1 MSAMPVIGLGNPHSF
16 LARLAASLFIF
27 SIIQPIPSSAELLN
41 AMPARNWGYIYAN
54 DGSAGFKKSQKLSP
68 STTQKKQS
76 NWSVSFSGF
85 PTDASTAVEFAVDI
99 WSHFFE
105 SKVPITVEAVW
116 ESSDKREIL
125 GSARPGEYFNNFKGA
140 PDQSLWYPSAIANAL
155 SGKDLNPNQK
165 DIHLRLNQ
173 SVLWYFGTD
182 GSPGAQE
189 YDLVS
194 VALHEIA
201 HGLGFL
207 SNAEYDQRFGTGYIF
222 QPTPFDAY
230 IQLPDGRKFIDF
242 CSRSFEL
249 GKAMRGPLY
258 WSGALAA
265 EANNGVKPR
274 LHSASE
280 FEEGSSITHL
290 DEEMFSNSGINAM
303 MTPVISPGE
312 VFRSPGPIVLA
323 MIEDMRKKPPQDQ
336 AKATPTK
343 PSNVKALIGNG
354 YALVTFD
361 SNACGGVEGVL
372 TYEITINPTGEK
384 RTFKSSPAKVV
395 GLKNNNSYSF
405 TVVAQNNYGKSI
417 GVKSNVVELQGV
429 SKPTEI
435 DRDLDSKFLATGMFR
450 GMPVV
455 AYTDS
460 KKGNLK
466 LAKYKNKRWNIV
478 TVDGSLTSKIK
489 TKENVS
495 GPVSLCVS
503 KWKEKEELHLFY
515 TDLDNQDLRYAT
527 FDGVSW
533 RYEVVDGDGNL
544 KQSSSITSNRKTS
557 NNVSVS
563 NACAVSASGIQVFYR
578 DDTEG
583 LLLSASL
590 TAVGWTYE
598 VVDGDRNSDGRTT
611 GDVGFSLRAIS
622 LGKTVYVLYDS
633 VIYRSSNN
641 IPVQG
646 ETRLAKRDSLFPEDW
661 KYKTLDGPSYGVA
674 VAGYKVALSKENGGV
689 IAAWLSANG
698 KQLPDPDEIK
708 HQHLDSDETYRTI
721 ESGNLGSPRSP
732 LAIHEDQII
741 FGCAKRLCSLNK
753 NTGKARLLSGDFLAV
768 GVESSAV
775 KIANTNYLIYSQKK
789 KLLLLKL

>member
-1 MSAMPVIGLGNPHSF
+1 MSAMPVIRPGNLYSL
-16 LARLAASLFIF
+16 LARLAASLVIF
-27 SIIQPIPSSAELLN
+27 SIIQPIPSSAVLLN
-41 AMPARNWGYIYAN
+41 SIPARNWGYLYAN
-54 DGSAGFKKSQKLSP
+54 DSSAGFKKSQNFSP
-68 STTQKKQS
+68 DTTQKKQS

-85 PTDASTAVEFAVDI
+85 PTKASTAVEFAIDI
-99 WSHFFE
+99 WSHYFE
-105 SKVPITVEAVW
+105 SKVPVTVEAVW
-116 ESSDKREIL
+116 ELSEDREIL

-155 SGKDLNPNQK
+155 AGRDLNTNQK
-165 DIHLRLNQ
+165 DIYLRLNE

-194 VALHEIA
+194 VVLHEIA

-242 CSRSFEL
+242 CSRSVDL

-258 WSGALAA
+258 WSGAIAT

-274 LHSASE
+274 LHAASE
-280 FEEGSSITHL
+280 FEQGSSITHL
-290 DEEMFSNSGINAM
+290 DEETFSNSGINAM
-303 MTPVISPGE
+303 MTPFLRPGD
-312 VFRSPGPIVLA
+312 VFRAPGPVVLA
-323 MIEDMRKKPPQDQ
+323 MIEDMHKKPPQDQ
-336 AKATPTK
+336 AKTAPTK

-361 SNACGGVEGVL
+361 SSACGRTEGIV
-372 TYEITINPTGEK
+372 TYEIKINPTGEK
-384 RTFKSSPAKVV
+384 RTFKSSPAKII
-395 GLKNNNSYSF
+395 GLKNYKSYSF
-405 TVVAQNNYGKSI
+405 TVAAKNNYGKSI
-417 GVKSNVVELQGV
+417 GVTSNVIEPQGV
-429 SKPTEI
+429 SKPIELE
-435 DRDLDSKFLATGMFR
+435 RGLDSRFLATGTFR
-450 GMPVV
+450 GIPVV

-466 LAKYKNKRWNIV
+466 LAKYENNRWNIV

-503 KWKEKEELHLFY
+503 KWKERETLHLFY
-515 TDLDNQDLRYAT
+515 SDIDNQDLRHAT
-527 FDGVSW
+527 FDGVNW

-544 KQSSSITSNRKTS
+544 NQSSSTASKRKTS

-563 NACAVSASGIQVFYR
+563 NACAVNASGIQVFYR

-590 TAVGWTYE
+590 TAAGWTYE
-598 VVDGDRNSDGRTT
+598 IVDGDRNSDGRTT
-611 GDVGFSLRAIS
+611 GDVGLSLRAIS

-633 VIYRSSNN
+633 IIYRSSNN
-641 IPVQG
+641 LAVQG

-661 KYKTLDGPSYGVA
+661 EYKTLDGPSYGVA
-674 VAGYKVALSKENGGV
+674 VAGYRVALSKKNGTV
-689 IAAWLSANG
+689 VAAWLSANG

-708 HQHLDSDETYRTI
+708 YQYLVSDETYRTI
-721 ESGNLGSPRSP
+721 ENQDLGTPHSP
-732 LAIHEDQII
+732 LAIYEDQII

-753 NTGKARLLSGDFLAV
+753 DTGKARLLSGDFLAV
-768 GVESSAV
+768 GVESSAL
-775 KIANTNYLIYSQKK
+775 KITNTNYVIFSHKN
-789 KLLLLKL
+789 KLMLLKL